1 MPKTVLP
8 LHKREGLKDI
18 NPDTSLYDLIELN
31 SSIPSFKLAK
41 QYYSDRAQYLILH
54 RWMEEQ
60 LYEEMI
66 SNRGTPKELLEA
78 LQALS
83 SALMQLAQNQTPEF
97 FKFNRQ
103 TGDRNKGFIIRQA
116 TLAAAALYN
125 GETVLGNEL
134 SVTDWWA
141 KIVRNSDAK
150 LPANLNKVI
159 NNIAGLDTANVE
171 QNTKQKNIKEKRTL
185 MAYYAGF
192 TDATPEE
199 AKEHSDLLKK
209 FTEDILLQK

>member
-1 MPKTVLP
+1 MVEK
-8 LHKREGLKDI
+8 LHAEML
-18 NPDTSLYDLIELN
+18 
-31 SSIPSFKLAK
+31 
-41 QYYSDRAQYLILH
+41 SD
-54 RWMEEQ
+54 
-60 LYEEMI
+60 
-66 SNRGTPKELLEA
+66 RGTPKELLDA
-78 LQALS
+78 LEALS

-97 FKFNRQ
+97 FQFNRQ

-125 GETVLGNEL
+125 SETVLGNGL
-134 SVTDWWA
+134 SVKDWWA

-150 LPANLNKVI
+150 LPNNLNKVI

-192 TDATPEE
+192 MDATPEE

>member
-1 MPKTVLP
+1 MPKPVLP
-8 LHKREGLKDI
+8 LHKRKGLKDV
-18 NPDTSLYDLIELN
+18 NPDTSLDDLVELN
-31 SSIPSFKLAK
+31 SSIPSFKLAT

-54 RWMEEQ
+54 RWMVEK
-60 LYEEMI
+60 LHAEML
-66 SNRGTPKELLEA
+66 SDRGTPKELLDA
-78 LQALS
+78 LEALS

-97 FKFNRQ
+97 FQFNRQ

-125 GETVLGNEL
+125 SETVLGNGL
-134 SVTDWWA
+134 SVKDWWA

-150 LPANLNKVI
+150 LPNNLNKVI

-192 TDATPEE
+192 MDATPEE